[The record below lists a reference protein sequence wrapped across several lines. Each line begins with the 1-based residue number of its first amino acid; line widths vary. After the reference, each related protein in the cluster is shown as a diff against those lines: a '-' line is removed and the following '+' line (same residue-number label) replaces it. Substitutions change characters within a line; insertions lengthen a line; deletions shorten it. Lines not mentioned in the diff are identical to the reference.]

1 MMEILGGGAGQGRK
15 VVQQLTFWNK
25 YQRRRLEKMKELR
38 KQAPQTAWNQKAE
51 ETVEKEEMAE
61 GDVRSV
67 CYYISSSRHMADIIR
82 EFWDEG

>member
-38 KQAPQTAWNQKAE
+38 KQAPQTAWHQKAE